1 MHASYMISLRI
12 AKAGKPHTIGENL
25 VLPAIKDT
33 VGVMFGDKFS
43 KDVQM
48 IQLHVKLMTYLNG

>member
-1 MHASYMISLRI
+1 MISLRI

>member
-1 MHASYMISLRI
+1 VISLRI

-43 KDVQM
+43 NDVEIIPLPKDTVTRR
-48 IQLHVKLMTYLNG
+48 INDIS